1 MKKRLIIHIFI
12 FSFFSLWANPEPNT
26 LSDSKIADFRLAT
39 LPKAGTHLLVK
50 CLYLLGALPEISESK
65 FGGITLSQK
74 LQENHGWHLNAAIL
88 DGIYSSSHKYLI
100 MVRDVRDA
108 ILSIHNWMPYLW
120 IKLDRP
126 DLYEKTIN
134 SFEGDADKQIYNL
147 IIQNPDASGS
157 SLLGLY
163 HLAILLYN
171 QREQLPNIMFIKFED
186 LIGQN
191 GGGDLSKQCQTI
203 KKIVEFL
210 DIVTISD
217 KEIQTIAEKLWGDTE
232 TFNVSNSKGQVG
244 TWKKKL
250 KREHIQAIDHHWN
263 EYLSLFGYEIE
274 AK

>member
-1 MKKRLIIHIFI
+1 MKKRLIIYIFI
-12 FSFFSLWANPEPNT
+12 FSFFSLWAAPEPNT
-26 LSDSKIADFRLAT
+26 LPDSKIADFRLAT

-65 FGGITLSQK
+65 FGGITLSQE
-74 LQENHGWHLNAAIL
+74 LQENHGWHLKAAIL
-88 DGIYSSSHKYLI
+88 DEISNSQKYLI

-108 ILSIHNWMPYLW
+108 ILSIHNWMPYLR
-120 IKLDRP
+120 IKLDQT

-147 IIQNPDASGS
+147 IIENPDAPGS
-157 SLLGLY
+157 FLLEHY
-163 HLAILLYN
+163 HLATLLYN

-210 DIVTISD
+210 DIATISD
-217 KEIQTIAEKLWGDTE
+217 KEIQAIAEKLWGDTE

-250 KREHIQAIDHHWN
+250 KREHIQAIDQHWN